1 MNSGCTRKTILQNV
15 SLTWKSSLILK
26 TPTHEFPAL
35 PSSPSEHRADSPWC
49 SSPSGPEAPCALC
62 NRGHTAS
69 PFSGGLT
76 TEHPSLS
83 LPIMNISHWYFH
95 KRTHNL
101 QLTLVLDRLLCTF
114 QAWYTKPHQP
124 MASIS
129 LALGHHI
136 LLLPFEGFRLVLHL
150 CVITAN
156 VHVTLRLQELVYGCT
171 STTCYLWREITRR
184 SLWCHYLQTCG

>member
-1 MNSGCTRKTILQNV
+1 MHKENNPTKCKPDLKIQPYTEDSNSWVPCPPQQSIRTQSRQSMMQQPIR
-15 SLTWKSSLILK
+15 TW
-26 TPTHEFPAL
+26 
-35 PSSPSEHRADSPWC
+35 
-49 SSPSGPEAPCALC
+49 GPRALC

-83 LPIMNISHWYFH
+83 LPIMNIGHWYFH